1 MSQFSTY
8 VITEPCIGVKDATC
22 VQVCPGDCIH
32 TTPEEGQYYID
43 PSVCI
48 ACEQCALVC
57 PVEAI
62 FLDTEVPPP
71 WRGYIEKNADFY
83 RRTKG
88 EPMPVPVEKALR
100 MIQAGHAKA
109 LELDIA
115 VSVAVVDEGGRL
127 IAFGRM
133 DRARPMSVDIALN
146 KAYTAATFQMPTNEL
161 SGMAGQSWFQSLIVS
176 TQGKIMSVGGGL
188 PVLDSPHVVGAV
200 GVSGGTAD
208 QDQECCR
215 AAVASY

>member
-1 MSQFSTY
+1 VSQFSTY
-8 VITEPCIGVKDATC
+8 VIAEPCVGVKDATC
-22 VQVCPGDCIH
+22 VQVCPVDCIH
-32 TTPEEGQYYID
+32 TTPEEDQYYID

-62 FLDTEVPPP
+62 FLDVEVPPQ
-71 WRGYIEKNADFY
+71 WQSYIEKNANFF

-109 LELDIA
+109 KELDIA

-133 DRARPMSVDIALN
+133 DRARPMSVDIAIN
-146 KAYTAATFQMPTNEL
+146 KAYTAATFQMPTSEL
-161 SGMAGQSWFQSLIVS
+161 SGLAGQSWFQSLIVS
-176 TQGKIMSVGGGL
+176 SQGKIMAVAGGL
-188 PVLDSPHVVGAV
+188 PVLDAPHVVGAV
-200 GVSGGTAD
+200 GVSGGTAE

-215 AAVASY
+215 AAVAAY